1 MLQYLLGAAL
11 GFLAGPLVAGALWMI
26 VLFYANW
33 LGDFDTKN
41 DRFSEIV
48 AASVLIA
55 PVVGMLAGVGFV
67 AWRRRR
73 VRTGRRR

>member
-1 MLQYLLGAAL
+1 
-11 GFLAGPLVAGALWMI
+11 MI

-41 DRFSEIV
+41 DRFSEVV
-48 AASVLIA
+48 AATVLIA
-55 PVVGMLAGVGFV
+55 PLVGVLAGVGFV

-73 VRTGRRR
+73 VRARRRR